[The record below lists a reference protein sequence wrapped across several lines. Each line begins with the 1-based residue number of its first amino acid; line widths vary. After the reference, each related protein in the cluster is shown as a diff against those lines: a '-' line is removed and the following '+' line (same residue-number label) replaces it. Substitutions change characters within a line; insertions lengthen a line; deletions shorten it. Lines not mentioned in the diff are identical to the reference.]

1 MLQNPAVETRR
12 AFGLL
17 FICVSIAV
25 GVASVIS
32 EIAYINDLPLYYY
45 AIIWLGSFGAVFGAG
60 AAKFRKAAP
69 AIRGRMKTSAKWSA
83 GSKALNGICW
93 AGPFAAI
100 AAFPSLYQYLILLG
114 IGLGNLSTYLLIKKY
129 SNADNREQLIV
140 AVISLVAIPVAI
152 VIDSSLFA
160 SNQDIAVML
169 SRILIAVAY
178 AAGGAFA
185 LLRKAG
191 PVGFDPTTSGSL
203 Q

>member
-1 MLQNPAVETRR
+1 LQDTSAETRR
-12 AFGLL
+12 AFGFL

-25 GVASVIS
+25 GVASVLS
-32 EIAYINDLPLYYY
+32 EIAYLNGLPAYYY
-45 AIIWLGSFGAVFGAG
+45 AIIWLGSFGAVFGVG
-60 AAKFRKAAP
+60 AARFRKVAP
-69 AIRGRMKTSAKWSA
+69 MIRGRMKTSARWSA
-83 GSKALNGICW
+83 GAKALNGVCW

-129 SNADNREQLIV
+129 SGADNREQLIV
-140 AVISLVAIPVAI
+140 AIVSLVAIPVAV

-160 SNQDIAVML
+160 ANQDIAVML